1 MAYIGTIKERM
12 NMVVTLVSEYAYPSH
27 FGYREQINYI
37 YKFKDD
43 EDNEIVWKTT
53 NVIGKDEEDEKGY
66 ARFLPVHKGDKIEIK
81 ATVKA
86 HSIYRDNEQTVITR
100 TKVLDIIERALTQEE
115 KDEIKQSEQLE
126 SLTGEDFIYTMPYRQ
141 YKEHYADCELL
152 AGSWNEQERTVG
164 VIVRE
169 GRLKNSGVRGRK
181 FADFMFKNSK
191 GECRC
196 IYAVSKENAWN
207 RLKKEMDDFDDWHL
221 DYIIPSGTPRW

>member
-12 NMVVTLVSEYAYPSH
+12 NMVVTLVSEYAYCTR
-27 FGYREQINYI
+27 FGYTEQVNYI

-53 NVIGKDEEDEKGY
+53 KVLGKEYITEKGNEGVIG
-66 ARFLPVHKGDKIEIK
+66 VNKGDKIEIK

-100 TKVLDIIERALTQEE
+100 VKVLDIIEKALTQEE
-115 KDEIKQSEQLE
+115 KDEIKQAEQLE
-126 SLTGEDFIYTMPYRQ
+126 TLTGEDFIYTMPYRQ

-169 GRLKNSGVRGRK
+169 GRLKNSGVRGRQ
-181 FADFMFKNSK
+181 FSDYMFKNSN
-191 GECRC
+191 GRCRC
-196 IYAVSKENAWN
+196 IYAVSEENAWK
-207 RLKKEMDDFDDWHL
+207 RLEKEMDNL
-221 DYIIPSGTPRW
+221 DNWYLDNIIPSGTQRW